1 MLQASYICYTHV
13 KLNCSLLYESELQ
26 AHMNSTTSEQ
36 ALPPVFPGFHPLP
49 ERPAF
54 YDAQRQVWLVFRYTE
69 VQRVLSDYGT
79 FSNDRG
85 GLDPAQPRNPN
96 RSASTNLIAMDPP
109 RHRLYRALVTQAFT
123 PRTIAQLEPRITTI
137 VHGLLD
143 GVMKRGE
150 MDVIDDFSYPLSI
163 TVIAEMLGVPTTDQ
177 EQFKRWTSDFF
188 EITTPAAAQAQRELD
203 SYFRTIFAQHRTT
216 PQDDLISALLAAQVD
231 GQHLTEVELSSFCSL
246 LLLAGNDTT
255 RNLIANALLCLDTF
269 PDAMTH
275 LRADLTLL
283 PSAIE
288 EVLRYLP
295 SVHTAPRVAAVETTL
310 DGQAVKAGQWVMP
323 MLASANRDGA
333 HFPQPHHFD
342 IRRSPNRH
350 LTFGY
355 GVHFCLGAPL
365 ARLESK
371 IALTAILER
380 LTNIQRSPNIQLE
393 AVISPIVYGL
403 KHLPITFQQKHAV

>member
-1 MLQASYICYTHV
+1 MD
-13 KLNCSLLYESELQ
+13 
-26 AHMNSTTSEQ
+26 TTTPEQ
-36 ALPPVFPGFHPLP
+36 TLPPLFPGFHPLP
-49 ERPAF
+49 DRPAF
-54 YDAQRQVWLVFRYTE
+54 YDEQRQVWLVFRYAE

-85 GLDPAQPRNPN
+85 GLDPAQPRGST
-96 RSASTNLIAMDPP
+96 RSTSNNLIAMDPP

-123 PRTIAQLEPRITTI
+123 PRTVAQLEPRITTL
-137 VHGLLD
+137 VHRLLD
-143 GVMKRGE
+143 VVIERGE

-163 TVIAEMLGVPTTDQ
+163 TVIAEMLGVPTADQ
-177 EQFKRWTSDFF
+177 EQFKLWTSDFF

-203 SYFRTIFAQHRTT
+203 TYFRSIFAQHRTT
-216 PQDDLISALLAAQVD
+216 PQDDLISALLTAQVD
-231 GQHLTEVELSSFCSL
+231 GQHLTEAELSSFCSL

-269 PDAMTH
+269 PEAMTQ
-275 LRADLTLL
+275 LRAEPTLL
-283 PSAIE
+283 SSAIE

-310 DGQAVKAGQWVMP
+310 DGQQVKAGQWVMP
-323 MLASANRDGA
+323 MLASANRDA
-333 HFPQPHHFD
+333 AYFPQPDLFD

-355 GVHFCLGAPL
+355 GIHFCLGAPL

-371 IALTAILER
+371 IALTAMLER
-380 LTNIQRSPNIQLE
+380 LIDIERVQDVPLE
-393 AVISPIVYGL
+393 AVVSPIVYGL
-403 KHLPITFQQKHAV
+403 KHLPITFHQKLTI

>member
-1 MLQASYICYTHV
+1 MDTA
-13 KLNCSLLYESELQ
+13 
-26 AHMNSTTSEQ
+26 TSEQ
-36 ALPPVFPGFHPLP
+36 AHPFFPGFHPRP
-49 ERPAF
+49 DRPAF
-54 YDAQRQVWLVFRYTE
+54 YDEQRQVWLVFRYAE

-85 GLDPAQPRNPN
+85 GLDPAQPGGST
-96 RSASTNLIAMDPP
+96 RSASNNLIAMDPP

-123 PRTIAQLEPRITTI
+123 PRTVAQLEPRISTL
-137 VHGLLD
+137 VHYLLD
-143 GVMKRGE
+143 AVIERGE

-163 TVIAEMLGVPTTDQ
+163 TVIAEMLGVPTADQ
-177 EQFKRWTSDFF
+177 EQFKLWTSDFF

-203 SYFRTIFAQHRTT
+203 TYFRTIFAQHRTT

-231 GQHLTEVELSSFCSL
+231 GQHLTEAELSSFCSL

-269 PDAMTH
+269 PEAMTQ
-275 LRADLTLL
+275 LRAEPTLL

-310 DGQAVKAGQWVMP
+310 DGQQVKAGQWVMP
-323 MLASANRDGA
+323 MLASANRDA
-333 HFPQPHHFD
+333 AYFPQPDLFD

-355 GVHFCLGAPL
+355 GIHFCLGAPL

-371 IALTAILER
+371 VALTAMLER
-380 LTNIQRSPNIQLE
+380 LTDIERVQDVPLE
-393 AVISPIVYGL
+393 AVVSPIVYGL
-403 KHLPITFQQKHAV
+403 KHLPITFHQKHSV